1 MLIKHQIRKKRG
13 KLLAIGVAM
22 GLMSCTITGCSAI
35 IQQEE
40 VVLDIPEYKESD
52 LPDGVFLKVDDT
64 FYAPYNEGKTYG
76 QTAMNSSPD
85 RVIWYLEGEEKHIP
99 TFKNGYQIVYKNK
112 SELPDQFSLEGFEY
126 VCDSVGIKDIRLD
139 DKGRYTLYAA
149 TLKEGSDAETALQD
163 LIGDTSVILDNVDGN
178 PVNSNIITRTGSING
193 LELGKTY
200 TLGFYIGTEYRECQV
215 KADTQIYVSKSVN
228 TIVHYELTKSGYM
241 ILQMP
246 DLMTP
251 GYYDIDNS
259 GVVNYTGILENGDK

>member
-1 MLIKHQIRKKRG
+1 MLIKHQIRKKKG

-112 SELPDQFSLEGFEY
+112 SELPDQFSLEGKIY
-126 VCDSVGIKDIRLD
+126 LICSHTQRGKRCGNRI
-139 DKGRYTLYAA
+139 A
-149 TLKEGSDAETALQD
+149 GSD
-163 LIGDTSVILDNVDGN
+163 
-178 PVNSNIITRTGSING
+178 RR
-193 LELGKTY
+193 
-200 TLGFYIGTEYRECQV
+200 YIR
-215 KADTQIYVSKSVN
+215 D
-228 TIVHYELTKSGYM
+228 
-241 ILQMP
+241 P
-246 DLMTP
+246 
-251 GYYDIDNS
+251 
-259 GVVNYTGILENGDK
+259 

>member
-1 MLIKHQIRKKRG
+1 MLIKHQIRKKKG

-178 PVNSNIITRTGSING
+178 PVNSITRTGSING

>member
-1 MLIKHQIRKKRG
+1 MLIKHQIRKKKG

-178 PVNSNIITRTGSING
+178 RKDLHTGLLHWYGIQGVPGKGGHADLCIKKRQHDRTLRADEERVHDPTDAGS
-193 LELGKTY
+193 
-200 TLGFYIGTEYRECQV
+200 
-215 KADTQIYVSKSVN
+215 
-228 TIVHYELTKSGYM
+228 
-241 ILQMP
+241 
-246 DLMTP
+246 
-251 GYYDIDNS
+251 YDS
-259 GVVNYTGILENGDK
+259 GIL